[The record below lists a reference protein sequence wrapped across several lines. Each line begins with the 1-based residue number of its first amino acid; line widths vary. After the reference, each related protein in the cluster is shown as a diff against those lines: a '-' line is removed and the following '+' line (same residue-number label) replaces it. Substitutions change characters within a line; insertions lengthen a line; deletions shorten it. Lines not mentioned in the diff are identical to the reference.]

1 MGTVIT
7 GVDTAIEVE
16 VKLTPRPRAKCQG
29 AMSQQGYGA
38 HGNESY
44 PQKLV
49 QLVGHR
55 DPEAFL
61 EAWGPRLKRV
71 AGSAS

>member
-1 MGTVIT
+1 VGTVIT
-7 GVDTAIEVE
+7 RVDTATETAQP
-16 VKLTPRPRAKCQG
+16 KLRLRAKCQG

-55 DPEAFL
+55 DPDAYL
-61 EAWGPRLKRV
+61 EAWGPRSKRV
-71 AGSAS
+71 AGSAT

>member
-1 MGTVIT
+1 VGTVIT
-7 GVDTAIEVE
+7 RPESPSGATEPPAAV
-16 VKLTPRPRAKCQG
+16 RPRGKCQG

-44 PQKLV
+44 PQKLL

-55 DPEAFL
+55 DPDAHL
-61 EAWGPRLKRV
+61 DAWGPRLKQ
-71 AGSAS
+71 AGGGN